1 MTPLYYD
8 EFGIYTTIE
17 DVENYVK
24 NLFNEGLQIK
34 EEIYNKCLSH
44 FGNELKPLIDK
55 FFEDED

>member
-1 MTPLYYD
+1 MTPLHYD
-8 EFGIYTTIE
+8 EFNIYTTIE

-34 EEIYNKCLSH
+34 EEIYSKCLSH
-44 FGNELKPLIDK
+44 FGSELQPLIDK

>member
-8 EFGIYTTIE
+8 EFNIYTTAE

-24 NLFNEGLQIK
+24 NLLIEGLQIK
-34 EEIYNKCLSH
+34 EEIYTKCLSH